1 MDGVLGH
8 HGGSLDLVQH
18 RVGNMDHL
26 AIHNKNI
33 TENDLVNIL
42 LDDMEEDDMEEDDM
56 EEDDMEEDD
65 MEEDDI
71 EEDDMEEDD
80 IEENV
85 VEDLW
90 FSTNTS
96 NVTHITVEVS
106 TIDLKSQN
114 NTRKSYL
121 SNK

>member
-42 LDDMEEDDMEEDDM
+42 LDDMEEDNMEEDDM

>member
-1 MDGVLGH
+1 
-8 HGGSLDLVQH
+8 
-18 RVGNMDHL
+18 MDHL

-42 LDDMEEDDMEEDDM
+42 LDDMEEDDMEEDDMEEDDMEEDDM

>member
-1 MDGVLGH
+1 
-8 HGGSLDLVQH
+8 
-18 RVGNMDHL
+18 MDHL

-33 TENDLVNIL
+33 TKNDLVNIL
-42 LDDMEEDDMEEDDM
+42 LHNLEEE
-56 EEDDMEEDD
+56 D

-71 EEDDMEEDD
+71 EEDNIEEDD
-80 IEENV
+80 MEENV
-85 VEDLW
+85 VEDLR

-106 TIDLKSQN
+106 TIDIKSQS
-114 NTRKSYL
+114 NTYKTYL

>member
-1 MDGVLGH
+1 VDGVLGH
-8 HGGSLDLVQH
+8 HGESLDLVQQ
-18 RVGNMDHL
+18 RVGNIDHL

-33 TENDLVNIL
+33 IKYDLVKIL
-42 LDDMEEDDMEEDDM
+42 LDIKEDDTEED
-56 EEDDMEEDD
+56 
-65 MEEDDI
+65 
-71 EEDDMEEDD
+71 
-80 IEENV
+80 V
-85 VEDLW
+85 VQDLR

-114 NTRKSYL
+114 KTCKTYL